1 MQPSVRVITGVL
13 GNVARALVLGGI
25 PRVECANVP
34 DPRRFTIVAIAV
46 ARLRAALVERF
57 FRGDGRALWAEA
69 AVPGLQ
75 KRMRVELEVQTFW
88 NLRT

>member
-25 PRVECANVP
+25 PRVEGANVP
-34 DPRRFTIVAIAV
+34 DLTRC
-46 ARLRAALVERF
+46 RAALVERF
-57 FRGDGRALWAEA
+57 SRGDGRALWAEA

>member
-13 GNVARALVLGGI
+13 GNVARALVLGG
-25 PRVECANVP
+25 PRVEGANVP

-57 FRGDGRALWAEA
+57 FRGDGGALWAEA

-75 KRMRVELEVQTFW
+75 KRMRVELEVQTFL